1 MATSTLINL
10 RDMPEDGYTVHI
22 QAAIARQ
29 HRNRLES
36 RFSNPLSADLK
47 AVLHDDPPKSAVDVQ
62 VIVLEQLGKL
72 QKKLQGDP
80 FNIVN
85 NFYDGPKPKT
95 ENECRD
101 QMLIALGELPFGIQ
115 SPPEAAMP
123 QGKRGDAAFTYL
135 DIAVPLEAKGQWH
148 KDVWT
153 AASTQLD
160 RLYASDYRAASKGIY
175 VVFWFGPDAPAGKRL
190 KKPPAGV
197 TDPTNAEEMQASLQ
211 ETVPAHRQGD
221 IKVVVLDLT
230 RP

>member
-1 MATSTLINL
+1 
-10 RDMPEDGYTVHI
+10 MPEDGYTIHI

-29 HRNRLES
+29 HRNMLES
-36 RFSNPLSADLK
+36 RFRNPLSADLK
-47 AVLHDDPPKSAVDVQ
+47 AVLDDDPPKSAADVQ
-62 VIVLEQLGKL
+62 AIVLEQLGKL
-72 QKKLQGDP
+72 QTKLHGDP

-85 NFYDGPKPKT
+85 NFYDGLKPKT

-123 QGKRGDAAFTYL
+123 RGKRGDAAFTYQ

-160 RLYASDYRAASKGIY
+160 RLYATDYRAASKGIY
-175 VVFWFGPDAPAGKRL
+175 IVFWFGTNAHAGKRL
-190 KKPPAGV
+190 KKPPTGV
-197 TDPTNAEEMQASLQ
+197 TNPTTAEEMQVLLQ
-211 ETVPAHRQGD
+211 QTIPAHRQGD
-221 IKVVVLDLT
+221 IKVVVLDVT